1 MTSYEMR
8 KEWFTE
14 ALENYH
20 TIPSIGNGCLLTS
33 FLKQA
38 ETLPTMSRKNG
49 ITI

>member
-14 ALENYH
+14 VLENYH
-20 TIPSIGNGCLLTS
+20 TM
-33 FLKQA
+33 
-38 ETLPTMSRKNG
+38 PTMSRKNG